1 MKKAVALF
9 LLAGMFMPSAIQ
21 AKHLVDFCMTEMANH
36 HEMMDDSHDC
46 CLSVAIPHSN
56 TSANHDCNNGTI
68 CACPI
73 DEAPAKEPATAPN
86 SGSSAVI
93 LSQTG
98 FNFVITSP
106 DEFIHKQYFALAD
119 PDAPP
124 LYLLYDT
131 FLN

>member
-1 MKKAVALF
+1 M
-9 LLAGMFMPSAIQ
+9 ME
-21 AKHLVDFCMTEMANH
+21 MTNH
-36 HEMMDDSHDC
+36 HEMMDASHDC
-46 CLSVAIPHSN
+46 CLTDAIPHSDTQASHN
-56 TSANHDCNNGTI
+56 CDNGTI

-73 DEAPAKEPATAPN
+73 DEAPVKEPATTPN
-86 SGSSAVI
+86 LGSSAVI

-98 FNFVITSP
+98 FNFMVTSP

-124 LYLLYDT
+124 LYLVYDT